1 MKIRGGPGD
10 TLSNA
15 CLENKKNGIR
25 DLSILQKPIQTSITG
40 FKEVV
45 KAYKDGTEEVS
56 WHRNYL
62 FYTSDMRDVKVLHW
76 QNNKLIKSIF
86 RLNCCWPTN
95 VI

>member
-1 MKIRGGPGD
+1 MKIRGGPD
-10 TLSNA
+10 ATLSNA

-56 WHRNYL
+56 RQRYFIVN
-62 FYTSDMRDVKVLHW
+62 
-76 QNNKLIKSIF
+76 
-86 RLNCCWPTN
+86 
-95 VI
+95 

>member
-1 MKIRGGPGD
+1 MKIRGGGPSD
-10 TLSNA
+10 TTLSNA

-56 WHRNYL
+56 SHQQFMFISFVNACGV
-62 FYTSDMRDVKVLHW
+62 TD
-76 QNNKLIKSIF
+76 
-86 RLNCCWPTN
+86 CCD
-95 VI
+95 

>member
-56 WHRNYL
+56 
-62 FYTSDMRDVKVLHW
+62 
-76 QNNKLIKSIF
+76 
-86 RLNCCWPTN
+86 
-95 VI
+95 